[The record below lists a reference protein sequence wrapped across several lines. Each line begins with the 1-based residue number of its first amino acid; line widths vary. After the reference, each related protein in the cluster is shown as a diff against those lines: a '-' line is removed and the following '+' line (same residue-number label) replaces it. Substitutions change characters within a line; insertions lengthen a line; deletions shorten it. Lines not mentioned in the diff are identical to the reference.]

1 MFMGD
6 ILRINNIKTL
16 NKTYQNRELMLKY
29 CWEIAIVVNCKTRL
43 VNRKIKHLFEFLA
56 IYIVISNGR

>member
-43 VNRKIKHLFEFLA
+43 VNRIFSN
-56 IYIVISNGR
+56 IYSY